1 MKILTYVLHGMW
13 DTPYT
18 DGVVVIGVSVNVE
31 PLLKKLDE
39 IADSKAKEFV
49 DLCGYIQEERGE
61 RYYEAVDASGKY
73 GKFYITEHWLEFP
86 ESMMGAVSREMEK
99 IDRTSDVE
107 AHIKMLF
114 ESESIEAWK
123 YEYMVRKPEVMKEI
137 LQLFDKMEDCN
148 VSYNATMEAAAW
160 KVVQEINLDDTKV
173 EFLWEEFGDV
183 LIDDDECILDDFL
196 GFECGTH
203 REVVW
208 HWFDERYSG
217 GVAKLM
223 FGGDGGC

>member
-1 MKILTYVLHGMW
+1 MKILMYVLHGMW

-18 DGVVVIGVSVNVE
+18 DGVVVIEVSVDVE
-31 PLLKKLDE
+31 PLLRKLDE

-73 GKFYITEHWLEFP
+73 GKFYITEHWLELP
-86 ESMMGAVSREMEK
+86 EGTMGAVSREMEK
-99 IDRTSDVE
+99 IDRSRDIRQYLDDMYE
-107 AHIKMLF
+107 DDN
-114 ESESIEAWK
+114 IEAWK
-123 YEYMVRKPEVMKEI
+123 YEYMVRKPEVTREI
-137 LQLFDKMEDCN
+137 LQYFEKIEDCN
-148 VSYNATMEAAAW
+148 TPYNTTLESAVDKAIKELCM
-160 KVVQEINLDDTKV
+160 DDEKL

-183 LIDDDECILDDFL
+183 LVDDDECILDDFL

-203 REVVW
+203 REAVW
-208 HWFDERYSG
+208 HWFDERCSG

-223 FGGDGGC
+223 FGGDE